1 MRSASSI
8 PTTLGIAVLLVLLA
22 GCAPKGLAPY
32 DPSTNYR
39 ADNTSSGFT
48 LTIDYSRRSF
58 LFEAEAMREACRNVF
73 ATVAQAT
80 ASQRGRRIQ
89 PINEQQV
96 EMRLQRNEVSN
107 MTYCTATGP
116 VAWAT

>member
-1 MRSASSI
+1 MKAA
-8 PTTLGIAVLLVLLA
+8 LGIPWIGLAALVLALA
-22 GCAPKGLAPY
+22 GCGPRGLEPF

-58 LFEAEAMREACRNVF
+58 LFEPAAMREACGNVF
-73 ATVAQAT
+73 ASVAQAT
-80 ASQRGRRIQ
+80 ATRRGRRIQ

-96 EMRLQRNEVSN
+96 DMRLQRNEVSN
-107 MTYCTATGP
+107 MTYCTAIGP
-116 VAWAT
+116 VAWQ